1 MFVVSNDGVGDN
13 RPDHGNNEQATGIK
27 EQAGRKIRK
36 DEGEKETDS
45 TDHLDHANET
55 DDAGFEIFY
64 PEHTAGECIDGLK
77 KAIPST
83 KSKYTDKQDLNR

>member
-1 MFVVSNDGVGDN
+1 MGDHCT
-13 RPDHGNNEQATGIK
+13 DHGNNEQATGIK
-27 EQAGRKIRK
+27 KQAGGEIRK

-45 TDHLDHANET
+45 TDHFDHANET
-55 DDAGFEIFY
+55 DDTGLEIFY

>member
-1 MFVVSNDGVGDN
+1 MFVISNDGVGDHC
-13 RPDHGNNEQATGIK
+13 PDHGNNEQATGIK
-27 EQAGRKIRK
+27 KETCGKIRK

-45 TDHLDHANET
+45 TDHFDHANET
-55 DDAGFEIFY
+55 DDAGLEIFY

-83 KSKYTDKQDLNR
+83 EGKYTDKQDLNR